1 MSKIHPSAQ
10 VAKGAIL
17 GKDNEIGPGV
27 IIEDKV
33 TLDSKNKIWANAYI
47 CRGTTIGS
55 NNQIHMGAIIGHE
68 PQDLAYK
75 GQETF
80 TKIGDR
86 NIIREYVTIHRG
98 TKEGTS
104 TVIGDDNFLM
114 ANAHVAHNCVIEN
127 KVIMVNLASLTG
139 YCVAES
145 GAFLSGMT
153 GFHQFTRIGR
163 LAIVSALSVT
173 NRDIPP
179 YAICGGRP
187 SYVLGINVVG
197 LRRAGVPSGER
208 DNIKRAFKLL
218 YRSGLNVSQALES
231 IENELDG
238 PYVAHLIQFIRSAKR
253 GICNYKGEVEET
265 LLPKNPT
272 GFKQDN
278 SEKSESGYSL

>member
-1 MSKIHPSAQ
+1 MSKIHQTAQ
-10 VAKGAIL
+10 IGKNVIL
-17 GKDNEIGPGV
+17 GKGNEIGPGV
-27 IIEDKV
+27 IMEDGVKLSDYNKV
-33 TLDSKNKIWANAYI
+33 WANAYI

-86 NIIREYVTIHRG
+86 NIIREYATIHRG

-114 ANAHVAHNCVIEN
+114 ANTHVAHNCIIEN
-127 KVIMVNLASLTG
+127 KVMMVNVSSLTG
-139 YCVAES
+139 YCVAER

-179 YAICGGRP
+179 YVICGGRP

-197 LRRAGVPSGER
+197 LRRAGVPATER
-208 DNIKRAFKLL
+208 DKIKRAFKFL
-218 YRSGLNVSQALES
+218 YRSGLNVGQALEA
-231 IENELDG
+231 IERELDG
-238 PYVAHLIQFIRSAKR
+238 PYIAHLLQFIKTAKR
-253 GICNYKGEVEET
+253 GIANYKGEVEET

-272 GFKQDN
+272 GFKN
-278 SEKSESGYSL
+278 SREESTDSEISL